1 MSAPSPAVQ
10 RLRACRSDELLE
22 GHVLSRVLGGRPVA
36 LLRRASIVCAFG
48 ALCPHQQ
55 ADLAEGLVL
64 DGGITCPDHLW
75 HFELPGGRC
84 TNVPGAALPVYPV
97 VEQDGAIYVELAPR
111 GSR

>member
-1 MSAPSPAVQ
+1 VSSPESSAQ
-10 RLRACRSDELLE
+10 RLRACRSDELPE
-22 GHVLSRVLGGRPVA
+22 GLVLSRVIGGRAVA
-36 LLRRASIVCAFG
+36 LLRRGNTLCAFS

-55 ADLAEGLVL
+55 SDLADGMVV

-97 VEQDGAIYVELAPR
+97 SERDGTIFVELAPR
-111 GSR
+111 